1 MPLFSM
7 QVPNG
12 GLHVVTVGENRH
24 AYAQNG
30 KQMDASACFSPN
42 ATTRPQRNRQARRD
56 LGKDDKL

>member
-1 MPLFSM
+1 MPVSSM
-7 QVPNG
+7 QLPNG
-12 GLHVVTVGENRH
+12 GLHVTVGENRH

-30 KQMDASACFSPN
+30 KPMDVSARLSPN